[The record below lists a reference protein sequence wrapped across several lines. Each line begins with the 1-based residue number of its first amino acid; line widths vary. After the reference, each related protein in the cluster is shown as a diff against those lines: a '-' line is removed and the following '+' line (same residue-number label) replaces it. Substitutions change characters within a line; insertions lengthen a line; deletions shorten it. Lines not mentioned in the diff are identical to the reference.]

1 MSVLK
6 IILAAISVV
15 SILLSH
21 GCCNNNGIGTQTIKK
36 NIIDKDSIN
45 NQIINISDDELEE
58 LFSEKAKIKGNVRA
72 RTETNFKIQEKF
84 GQPVLFP
91 EDKTKF
97 VYDENMNLLEKIELD
112 SYDSMQQKCIFT
124 YNPQGACIDISKYT
138 KSGDPFNK
146 IIYEWDDTGK
156 LKSKTHHRLND
167 VSKWVYQYD
176 KNNRLVHRAIF
187 ESINESVA
195 EETIKYDENN
205 RLIEIDS
212 MEVSKKNYSFDTQTK
227 SLRPTYI
234 PEGLRS
240 KRAFKYNE
248 LGFIVSSSEN
258 STKSTAMSE
267 NAAPK
272 VFSSIYCYDQDGR
285 KIKETSYRDEK
296 VTKETA
302 YSYDNNGF
310 LIRLVNTR
318 QDTEYNEI
326 IVKHTNSYNSDGF
339 LTETEA
345 ISTPIFWCT
354 HKIKYEHDTQGNI
367 VKETSFAL
375 ISNFGKTEWVPKS
388 MKKTDYEYR

>member
-36 NIIDKDSIN
+36 NVIDKDSIN
-45 NQIINISDDELEE
+45 NKIINISDDELEE

-72 RTETNFKIQEKF
+72 KTETNFKIQEKF

-91 EDKTKF
+91 EDKIKF
-97 VYDENMNLLEKIELD
+97 VYDEDMNLLEKIELD

-124 YNPQGACIDISKYT
+124 YNPQGACVDISKYT

-156 LKSKTHHRLND
+156 LKSKTQHESNG

-176 KNNRLVHRAIF
+176 KNNRLVHRVIF
-187 ESINESVA
+187 KSFNESVA

-234 PEGLRS
+234 PEGLRLKS
-240 KRAFKYNE
+240 VFKYNE
-248 LGFIVSSSEN
+248 LGFIVSSES
-258 STKSTAMSE
+258 SRKSTAMPE
-267 NAAPK
+267 NADPQI
-272 VFSSIYCYDQDGR
+272 FSSIYCYDQDGR
-285 KIKETSYRDEK
+285 KIKETSYMDKKITE
-296 VTKETA
+296 ETV

-310 LIRLVNTR
+310 LIRLTR
-318 QDTEYNEI
+318 QI
-326 IVKHTNSYNSDGF
+326 ISDKETIVQETNSYNSDGF

-345 ISTPIFWCT
+345 ISTPIFDWFT
-354 HKIKYEHDTQGNI
+354 YKTKYEYDTQGNI
-367 VKETSFAL
+367 VKKTSFDL
-375 ISNFGKTEWVPKS
+375 ISNFGKMEWVPKS